1 MNANGTIELNS
12 SDAKVYITGSNR
24 STAHV
29 KIFRKVT
36 TKGVAFGQEDFF
48 VEVSEAKGDLYIREK
63 AHSTVIGMI
72 GYSHEEYTIRIEAP
86 EGTSLEVNGD
96 DGDYLITNINGVISL
111 DLDDAD
117 VDLTGCSGDSFD
129 FRLDDG
135 DIRMDEGRGRLEING
150 DDADIEI
157 KNAQFTSV
165 IADLDDG
172 DFIVETS
179 LADNGEYMIRA
190 QDGLIDITITKGGG
204 KFDIRHDDS
213 RITTVGNFEEV
224 QRSESRT
231 SLSLASGT
239 ARVDIHSDDARVRL
253 TKR

>member
-1 MNANGTIELNS
+1 MKYFILFLGFLSSLSVTAQTKDGIFQLDQDYKMNANGTIELNS

-157 KNAQFTSV
+157 KNAQFT
-165 IADLDDG
+165 
-172 DFIVETS
+172 
-179 LADNGEYMIRA
+179 
-190 QDGLIDITITKGGG
+190 
-204 KFDIRHDDS
+204 
-213 RITTVGNFEEV
+213 
-224 QRSESRT
+224 
-231 SLSLASGT
+231 
-239 ARVDIHSDDARVRL
+239 
-253 TKR
+253 